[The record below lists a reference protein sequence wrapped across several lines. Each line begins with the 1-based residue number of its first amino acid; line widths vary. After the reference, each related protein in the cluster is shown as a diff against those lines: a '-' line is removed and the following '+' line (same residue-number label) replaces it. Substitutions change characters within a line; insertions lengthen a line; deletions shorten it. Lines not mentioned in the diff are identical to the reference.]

1 MKYIKQRKKKK
12 KNYRFVIPIP
22 EKFVKFAIHEGKE
35 SPLKKKYHSSYRSR
49 R

>member
-12 KNYRFVIPIP
+12 LDRFVPIP
-22 EKFVKFAIHEGKE
+22 EKFVKFTIHEEKE
-35 SPLKKKYHSSYRSR
+35 SLVKKKYHSSYRSR